1 MGQSIQALSRRLAQL
16 VARQEAAFVKRRP
29 AACAA
34 LHHFEDFIRCHCA
47 GRGQPIT
54 VADGLLRSQRRQCL
68 PLWQDTRG
76 IDIGGFVGQL
86 AGGGLTRVC
95 AAGKADDQYGAEK
108 NAKCR
113 HLQLTQMDRVHFSH
127 ALANALIHQGR
138 THDLRRIPYARR
150 YCCTKFYMAP
160 VGAGLPAMAAQRPQV
175 PQPERHFHRQP
186 QVPQRPKVRLRIEP
200 VADRNNVENNDEALD
215 CH

>member
-1 MGQSIQALSRRLAQL
+1 MPAGRAMGQSIQALSRRLAQF
-16 VARQEAAFVKRRP
+16 VARQEAAFIERRP
-29 AACAA
+29 AACTA
-34 LHHFEDFIRCHCA
+34 LHHFEDFIGRHCA

-113 HLQLTQMDRVHFSH
+113 HLQLTQVDRVHFSH
-127 ALANALIHQGR
+127 AFANVLIHQGR
-138 THDLRRIPYARR
+138 T
-150 YCCTKFYMAP
+150 
-160 VGAGLPAMAAQRPQV
+160 
-175 PQPERHFHRQP
+175 
-186 QVPQRPKVRLRIEP
+186 
-200 VADRNNVENNDEALD
+200 
-215 CH
+215 